1 MPSIADTS
9 WEPFARYLRV
19 RYGLSCIRQHRRTFS
34 AAFRFRQADPNAV
47 RKDDDG
53 PQEDSTKPG
62 RSEDEEGAMSRRLA
76 DLTGDSLETG
86 GRGARKVVEEA
97 GFNEDLKRKLEDR
110 LAGARFREEN
120 RSALA
125 QAQMPTSAGKASRD
139 IAGAQPWTGEE
150 SVEDAALRML
160 VDTHKP
166 LKRPA
171 RIPSARGP
179 PPKVDTARPR
189 SKASSGARLANAR
202 DKTSFY
208 EVMKDPS
215 MSEKER
221 EQMRK
226 EIKERFSPAA
236 RAVPATIQ
244 GLASLANE
252 RIEDAIARGQFKNL
266 PRGKKV
272 ERDYNASSPFIDT
285 TVCSSSLWLFGPILI
300 VQGIF
305 HEQDH
310 PKAGNCSTVD
320 RKAAGTRVQCNP
332 I

>member
-1 MPSIADTS
+1 MPFIADTS
-9 WEPFARYLRV
+9 GDLFARCLRV
-19 RYGLSCIRQHRRTFS
+19 KYGLSHIHHHRRVFS
-34 AAFRFRQADPNAV
+34 TSSLSRQAQPNTI
-47 RKDDDG
+47 RKNDN
-53 PQEDSTKPG
+53 EA
-62 RSEDEEGAMSRRLA
+62 REERAEQNEREKEQGAMSRRLA
-76 DLTGDSLETG
+76 DLSEESLETS
-86 GRGARKVVEEA
+86 GRSARKAMEEA
-97 GFNEDLKRKLEDR
+97 GFDEDLKRELEDR
-110 LAGARFREEN
+110 LASAQFKEQH
-120 RSALA
+120 RSAIA
-125 QAQMPTSAGKASRD
+125 QAEMPASAGKGSRD
-139 IAGAQPWTGEE
+139 IAGAQPWTGDE

-166 LKRPA
+166 LKRPP

-179 PPKVDTARPR
+179 PPKVDVARPR
-189 SKASSGARLANAR
+189 NKVSSGARLANAR

-226 EIKERFSPAA
+226 ELKERFSPGA
-236 RAVPATIQ
+236 RAAPATIQ

-285 TVCSSSLWLFGPILI
+285 TVC
-300 VQGIF
+300 
-305 HEQDH
+305 
-310 PKAGNCSTVD
+310 
-320 RKAAGTRVQCNP
+320 
-332 I
+332 